1 MTRLK
6 PCPFCG
12 DDNVA
17 PCITA
22 DKLRY
27 YFCGTCG
34 AQGPYAYY
42 DDVARRKWNR
52 RGYSIGQKAGDAPGP
67 ALAEDA
73 PARNRRHKAKPG
85 SVYTGTEDFDGD
97 GI

>member
-1 MTRLK
+1 MKLK

-17 PCITA
+17 PCTTQ

-27 YFCGTCG
+27 YYCGTCG

-52 RGYSIGQKAGDAPGP
+52 RGSSICQDAGDAPGP
-67 ALAEDA
+67 ALAEGR
-73 PARNRRHKAKPG
+73 PARKRGQKAQSRTVQSG
-85 SVYTGTEDFDGD
+85 MDGYD
-97 GI
+97 I